1 MSSYN
6 QKFKLVREAVK
17 TAKLVAYDGCHK
29 IYVAMDEASARKLE
43 SGDYTTHRS
52 DYFLTKYPPVLMR
65 AAMLNTVKRWYRMSC
80 GLKFVQSVSNS
91 IDPNQGFKDLIPQFE
106 RSAK

>member
-17 TAKLVAYDGCHK
+17 TAKLIAYDGCHK
-29 IYVAMDEASARKLE
+29 IYVAMDEASARELE
-43 SGDYTTHRS
+43 GNGYTTHRS

-65 AAMLNTVKRWYRMSC
+65 AAMLNRVKLWYRTSC
-80 GLKFVQSVSNS
+80 GLRFVQSMSNS
-91 IDPNQGFKDLIPQFE
+91 MDPNQEFKDLIPQFE
-106 RSAK
+106 RSVK

>member
-17 TAKLVAYDGCHK
+17 TAKLIAYDGCHK

-43 SGDYTTHRS
+43 GSGYTTHRS

-65 AAMLNTVKRWYRMSC
+65 TAMLNRVKLWYRMSC
-80 GLKFVQSVSNS
+80 GLRFVQSTSNS
-91 IDPNQGFKDLIPQFE
+91 MDSNQEFKDLIPQFE